1 MGNQLLDQYSLL
13 HYASGVVAYF
23 WGFEPLTFFLAHVGF
38 ELAENTSV
46 GMRFINQHLTW
57 WPGGKPRADN
67 IVNML
72 GQFIGRSGV
81 LVRLL
86 YRLNREEKGLVQG
99 GLAARV
105 ENYE

>member
-13 HYASGVVAYF
+13 HYASGVIAYF

-72 GQFIGRSGV
+72 GD
-81 LVRLL
+81 
-86 YRLNREEKGLVQG
+86 N
-99 GLAARV
+99 LAAAAGYWCAFYIDSIGKKKAWYKAV
-105 ENYE
+105 